1 MPNLSRKLDKKVII
15 TGIIVCIIAAIAMIT
30 LSINQFWMKR
40 NLVLKKPMVLLLIG
54 MDHNILTPESQDDPT
69 KLPRT
74 DTLILTFISP
84 LRHKITMVSIP
95 RDSLVN
101 IPGHGLDRIN
111 DASVLGGLA
120 LTKKAITE
128 LTGIRVDRYAV
139 VNFEGFIQLIDLLG
153 GVEIN
158 VDKKMS
164 YGTDET
170 YAIHLEPG
178 LQVLNGKKAL
188 QFARF
193 RNEPLGDISRV
204 ERQRL
209 LLQAVYRKV
218 MKPES
223 LVKIPQIMKLG
234 EKYIKTDL
242 STAEMIQLAG
252 FGKKVNQQTG
262 FQSYTLPGKFYEA
275 YWQPDPAEV
284 YRLMSKIKRTTFA
297 SPRSG
302 NSAK

>member
-1 MPNLSRKLDKKVII
+1 MPYAPKTLNKKVII
-15 TGIIVCIIAAIAMIT
+15 AGITICIIAAIAIIT
-30 LSINQFWMKR
+30 LSINHYSMKR

-54 MDHNILTPESQDDPT
+54 MDHNILTPQSHDDPK

-74 DTLILTFISP
+74 DTLILTFINP
-84 LRHKITMVSIP
+84 LKYKITMVSIP

-120 LTKKAITE
+120 LTEKAITE
-128 LTGIRVDRYAV
+128 LTGIKVDHYAV

-153 GVEIN
+153 GVEVN
-158 VDKKMS
+158 VDKQMR
-164 YGTDET
+164 YGTNES
-170 YAIHLEPG
+170 YAIHLDPG
-178 LQVLNGKKAL
+178 LQLLDGKKAL

-204 ERQRL
+204 QRQRI
-209 LLQAVYRKV
+209 LLQAVYKKV

-242 STAEMIQLAG
+242 STAEIIQLAG
-252 FGKKVNQQTG
+252 FARKVNQQTG

-275 YWQPDPAEV
+275 YWQPEPAEV
-284 YRLMSKIKRTTFA
+284 YQLMSQIKKTTYNI
-297 SPRSG
+297 PHSG
-302 NSAK
+302 NSSK

>member
-1 MPNLSRKLDKKVII
+1 MPYMSKTQNKKVII
-15 TGIIVCIIAAIAMIT
+15 AGITLCIIAAIAIIT
-30 LSINQFWMKR
+30 VSINRSSMKR

-54 MDHNILTPESQDDPT
+54 MDHNILTPQSHDDPK

-74 DTLILTFISP
+74 DTLILTFINP
-84 LRHKITMVSIP
+84 FRHKIIMVSIP

-111 DASVLGGLA
+111 DASVLGGLS

-128 LTGIRVDRYAV
+128 LTGIKVDRYAV

-153 GVEIN
+153 GVEVN
-158 VDKKMS
+158 VDKKMR

-170 YAIHLEPG
+170 YSIHLDPG
-178 LQVLNGKKAL
+178 VQLLNGKKAL

-204 ERQRL
+204 QRQRL
-209 LLQAVYRKV
+209 LLQAVYKKV

-223 LVKIPQIMKLG
+223 LVKIPQMIKLG
-234 EKYIKTDL
+234 QKYIKTDL
-242 STAEMIQLAG
+242 STTEIIQLAG
-252 FGKKVNQQTG
+252 FAKKVNQQTG
-262 FQSYTLPGKFYEA
+262 FQSYTLPGSFYEA
-275 YWQPDPAEV
+275 YWQPNPAKV
-284 YRLMSKIKRTTFA
+284 YQLMSQIKKTTL
-297 SPRSG
+297 SMPHS
-302 NSAK
+302 SKSLK